1 MREGGWLSHLGVA
14 PVYLP
19 KERPRSPKLGYI
31 GNTVGRKFSSKP
43 ECEASCW
50 LKSGTVARTEF
61 KIPTRQKLVVGLSLK
76 PCTPFHMQPDLRR
89 FLGVELAD
97 GLIQKPILRLHG
109 NARCSL
115 MTWSYRMP
123 LH

>member
-19 KERPRSPKLGYI
+19 KERPRSPKLGYT

-43 ECEASCW
+43 ACEASCCF
-50 LKSGTVARTEF
+50 KSGIVARAEF

-76 PCTPFHMQPDLRR
+76 PCIPSHMQRDLRR
-89 FLGVELAD
+89 FLGGE
-97 GLIQKPILRLHG
+97 
-109 NARCSL
+109 
-115 MTWSYRMP
+115 
-123 LH
+123 